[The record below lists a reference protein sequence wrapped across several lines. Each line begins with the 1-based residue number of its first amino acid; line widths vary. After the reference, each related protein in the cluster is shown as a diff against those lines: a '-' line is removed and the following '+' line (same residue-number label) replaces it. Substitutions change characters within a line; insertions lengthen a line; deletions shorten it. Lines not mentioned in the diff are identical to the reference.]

1 MPILIIT
8 TNTKVSEIHFNPG
21 ATVREILDSR
31 NIRVRSSCGG
41 TGSCGLCSIQ
51 LLNGASKDHTAA
63 ELNKLTLKER
73 EQGARLACQFRPTN
87 DLTIVID
94 NPAVSS
100 SWRNLSAYEYSP
112 AFDRIQS
119 ISSTGCTQNFYGVA
133 IDLGTTQIRVS
144 LWDLHT
150 GKILAGRSG
159 LNPQAVFGADV
170 LSRMVRAA
178 ESWEHSQEMS
188 RLAIGSIAEALQDI
202 ASREDVDMQDVTK
215 MVMVGNTPM
224 ISLLT
229 GKNHKLLIKP
239 DYWTREVDCVPE
251 DLVSLALSW
260 GFREETHIE
269 IVRPMAGFVGSD
281 LLAGIIATRLLE
293 GPAGSLLI
301 DFGTN
306 SEIALWDGE
315 KLWITSAAGGPAFE
329 GSGISYGMP
338 AEPGAVYRTAPGEEG
353 AYLVE
358 VIGGGAPRGICG
370 SGLVDIIACLL
381 SSGQLK
387 KNGRFALNSGEQGH
401 PVLPGEEGVYLKI
414 GDVDLFQR
422 AKGGIAAGTKCL
434 MKRAGL
440 KIKELQRIC
449 VCGAFGTFLNIEN
462 AQAIGLLPAIPVRQV
477 ELCGNTALTGCELLL
492 FSSAQKAVSSLKQKA
507 ELVNMAGDMDFEQQF
522 IENLI
527 LQPMQAE

>member
-1 MPILIIT
+1 MSTLIIK
-8 TNTKVSEIHFNPG
+8 TNSKLFKIHFNPG
-21 ATVREILDSR
+21 PTVREILDNN

-51 LLNGASKDHTAA
+51 LPNGTSKDHTAA

-73 EQGARLACQFRPTN
+73 EHGSRLACQCRPAN

-100 SWRNLSAYEYSP
+100 SWRSLSAYGYSP
-112 AFDRIQS
+112 AFDRLQP
-119 ISSTGCTQNFYGVA
+119 ISSSDRAGNFYGAAV
-133 IDLGTTQIRVS
+133 DLGTTQIRVS

-150 GKILAGRSG
+150 GKVLAGRSG

-178 ESWEHSQEMS
+178 ESREHSQEMG
-188 RLAIGSIAEALQDI
+188 RLAIDAIAEALQDI
-202 ASREDVDMQDVTK
+202 ASRELIDTKDITK
-215 MVMVGNTPM
+215 MVLVGNTPM

-239 DYWTREVDCVPE
+239 DYWTREVNCVPE
-251 DLVSLALSW
+251 DLDSLALPW

-281 LLAGIIATRLLE
+281 LLAGIIATSLIE

-338 AEPGAVYRTAPGEEG
+338 AEPGAVYRIAPRQEES
-353 AYLVE
+353 YPVD
-358 VIGGGAPRGICG
+358 VIGGGAARGICG

-387 KNGRFALNSGEQGH
+387 KNGGFAQDIGEQGY
-401 PVLPGEEGVYLKI
+401 PVLPGEEGVYLKKE
-414 GDVDLFQR
+414 DVDLFQR
-422 AKGGIAAGTKCL
+422 AKGGIAGGINCL
-434 MKRAGL
+434 LKRATF
-440 KIKELQRIC
+440 KIKALQRVC
-449 VCGAFGTFLNIEN
+449 VCGAFGSFLNIEN
-462 AQAIGLLPAIPVRQV
+462 AQAIGLLPAMPVRQV
-477 ELCGNTALTGCELLL
+477 ELCGNTALAGCELLL
-492 FSSAQKAVSSLKQKA
+492 FSSARNVVQSLKQKA
-507 ELVNMAGDMDFEQQF
+507 ELVNMAGDMDFEQVF
-522 IENLI
+522 IENLF

>member
-8 TNTKVSEIHFNPG
+8 TNSKVYKIHFNPG
-21 ATVREILDSR
+21 PTVREIIDSS

-51 LLNGASKDHTAA
+51 MLNGASKDHTAA
-63 ELNKLTLKER
+63 ELNKLTVKER
-73 EQGARLACQFRPTN
+73 EQGARLACQCRPTR
-87 DLTIVID
+87 DLIIVID

-100 SWRNLSAYEYSP
+100 SWRSLSAYEHSP
-112 AFDRIQS
+112 TFDRLQPIP
-119 ISSTGCTQNFYGVA
+119 SSDCKGNFYGVA
-133 IDLGTTQIRVS
+133 VDLGTTQIRVS

-150 GKILAGRSG
+150 GKVLAGRSG
-159 LNPQAVFGADV
+159 LNPQSVFGADV

-178 ESWEHSQEMS
+178 ESREHSQEMG
-188 RLAIGSIAEALQDI
+188 RLATGAIAEALQDI
-202 ASREDVDMQDVTK
+202 GSKEAIDTKDVAK
-215 MVMVGNTPM
+215 MVLVGNTPM

-239 DYWTREVDCVPE
+239 DYWTKEVDCAPE
-251 DLVSLALSW
+251 DLVSLALSL

-281 LLAGIIATRLLE
+281 LLAGIIATQLVQ

-338 AEPGAVYRTAPGEEG
+338 AEPGAVYRIAPRQEG
-353 AYLVE
+353 SYPVE
-358 VIGGGAPRGICG
+358 VIGGGAARGICG

-387 KNGRFALNSGEQGH
+387 KNGRFTLDIGEQGF
-401 PVLPGEEGVYLKI
+401 PVLPGEEGVYLKK

-434 MKRAGL
+434 MKRAAL
-440 KIKELQRIC
+440 KIKELQRVC

-462 AQAIGLLPAIPVRQV
+462 AQAIGLLPAIPARQL
-477 ELCGNTALTGCELLL
+477 ELCGNTALTGCERLL
-492 FSSAQKAVSSLKQKA
+492 FSSAQKVVQSLKQKA

-522 IENLI
+522 IENLF